1 MTEAVATVPTP
12 PSAARAADVSAKTLL
27 ILLLA
32 LALLY
37 PESGNLRD
45 KAAGLR
51 AVGYP
56 LVSFAIPLLWWA
68 TLKDRVVFPWA
79 ADVLV
84 TVTCF
89 TDILGNRL
97 DLYDTVVWFDDW
109 MHFMNTGLLAAAV
122 VLLTMPRGSSLPR
135 VLERSLAFGATAAI
149 AWEIGEFFA
158 FVQGSSERRFAYAD
172 TLGDLGLGVLG
183 ALLAGLVVH
192 QLWRQGRLAGV
203 EPITEQPAAARTA
216 G

>member
-1 MTEAVATVPTP
+1 MTDAVVTSPAP
-12 PSAARAADVSAKTLL
+12 PSAARAADVSATTLL

-37 PESGNLRD
+37 PDSGHLRD
-45 KAAGLR
+45 KAAGVR

-68 TLKDRVVFPWA
+68 TLKDRVVFPWI

-84 TVTCF
+84 TITCF
-89 TDILGNRL
+89 TDVLGNRL

-109 MHFMNTGLLAAAV
+109 MHLMNTGLLAAAV
-122 VLLTMPRGSSLPR
+122 VLLTMPRDSGLVR

-149 AWEIGEFFA
+149 AWELSEFFA

-183 ALLAGLVVH
+183 AVVAGLVVH

-203 EPITEQPAAARTA
+203 EPITERAAFKPAA

>member
-1 MTEAVATVPTP
+1 MTEAVAPAPTP
-12 PSAARAADVSAKTLL
+12 PSVARVADVSAKTLL
-27 ILLLA
+27 VLLLA

-37 PESGNLRD
+37 PDSGHLRD

-51 AVGYP
+51 AIGYP
-56 LVSFAIPLLWWA
+56 LISFAIPILWWA
-68 TLKDRVVFPWA
+68 TLKDRVVFPWV

-84 TVTCF
+84 TMTCF
-89 TDILGNRL
+89 TDVLGNRL

-109 MHFMNTGLLAAAV
+109 MHLMNTGLVTAAV
-122 VLLTMPRGSSLPR
+122 VLLTLPRDCSLPR

-149 AWEIGEFFA
+149 AWELGEFFA
-158 FVQGSSERRFAYAD
+158 FVGGSSERRFAYAD
-172 TLGDLGLGVLG
+172 TVGDLGLGVLG
-183 ALLAGLVVH
+183 ALAAGLVVH

-203 EPITEQPAAARTA
+203 EPITEPAAVSRAS